1 MEFGEFFV
9 VAVKV
14 AFIVIVLYYT
24 LPLIYEMFPNISR
37 FGWLIITAMIAVI
50 VTFVF
55 GYLARGDTSY

>member
-9 VAVKV
+9 IVVKV
-14 AFIVIVLYYT
+14 AFIGIVLYYS
-24 LPLIYEMFPNISR
+24 LPLVYERFPNISR

-55 GYLARGDTSY
+55 GYLMRGDTSY